1 MKRRTNFLGFT
12 PGKLVQSFA
21 PSTLRFCLLLA
32 ALLTQGCLKEEKADI
47 VIINGAEPG
56 SLDPAIITVQADSRI
71 AHSLFEGLTRLNPV
85 DATPIPALAEKWE
98 ISQDAKTYTFHLRT
112 NAVWSTGEPITSK
125 DVVYSW
131 VRVLDPT
138 VASEYA
144 GQLFYVKNGEEFSSG
159 KIKDPSLLGIKALDP
174 YTVQIELINPT
185 PFFLDL
191 CALTTMAVVPQRTI
205 EKYGD
210 RWLMAKPLPTSGPY
224 TLDAWRIHDKIRLRK
239 NPRHW
244 DVANIRNDVMDILPS
259 ESAMTAM
266 NLYQAGQADVI
277 WDKNL
282 IPSELMDVLGK
293 RPDCDLYDYLGT
305 FFMRFNTTRK
315 PFDDPRVR
323 KALALT
329 IDKKRIVERITKS
342 GEKPATHLVPNGM
355 TIYHSPEGYG
365 YDPEQARKFLA
376 EAGYPGGKGFPT
388 FQYLFK
394 AGETDK
400 QIGVELQ
407 AMWRDQLGIH
417 MELRPSETKV
427 YYTSVTAMDYEVA
440 RSSWIGDYNDPNTFL
455 DMFVSNGG
463 NNRTGWKNPEYDNL
477 LREGNRQLDVKKRE
491 EILRKAETLLI
502 HDDLPIAPIY
512 FYAGVLFYRT
522 NELEGIYNNLL
533 DEHPFYAISRKKP
546 KGSF

>member
-1 MKRRTNFLGFT
+1 MKETTNFLGVH
-12 PGKLVQSFA
+12 PGKLVQ
-21 PSTLRFCLLLA
+21 TLLRFTQATLCGITLLCS
-32 ALLTQGCLKEEKADI
+32 GCLQEEKADI

-56 SLDPAIITVQADSRI
+56 SLDPAIVTVQADARI
-71 AHSLFEGLTRLNPV
+71 AHSLFEGLARLNPV
-85 DATPIPALAEKWE
+85 DATPVPALAEKWE
-98 ISQDAKTYTFHLRT
+98 VSEDGKTYTFHLRT
-112 NAVWSTGEPITSK
+112 NAVWSTGEPITTK

-131 VRVLDPT
+131 IRVLDPVT
-138 VASEYA
+138 ASEYA

-159 KIKDPSLLGIKALDP
+159 KIKDPSLVGIKALDP
-174 YTVQIELINPT
+174 YTLQVELVNPT

-191 CALTTMAVVPQRTI
+191 CALTTLAVVPQKTI

-210 RWLMAKPLPTSGPY
+210 RWIMAQPLPVSGCY

-244 DVANIRNDVMDILPS
+244 DAEGIKNNIIDVLPS

-266 NLYQAGQADVI
+266 NIYQAGQADII

-293 RPDCDLYDYLGT
+293 RADCHLYDYLGV
-305 FFMRFNTTRK
+305 FFMRYNTTKK

-342 GEKPATHLVPNGM
+342 GEKPATHFVPNGM
-355 TIYHSPEGYG
+355 TIYKSPEGYD
-365 YDPEQARKFLA
+365 YNPELARKFLA
-376 EAGYPGGKGFPT
+376 EAGFPEGKGFPT

-407 AMWRDQLGIH
+407 AMWRDQLGLH
-417 MELRPSETKV
+417 MELRPAETKV
-427 YYTSVTAMDYEVA
+427 YYTSVTAMDYDVA

-455 DMFVSNGG
+455 DLFLSNGG
-463 NNRTGWKNPEYDNL
+463 NNRTGWKNTHYDDL
-477 LREGNRQLDVKKRE
+477 LRDGNRQLDVKKRE
-491 EILRKAETLLI
+491 AILQKAETLLI
-502 HDDLPIAPIY
+502 HDDMPVAPIY
-512 FYAGVLFYRT
+512 FYAGVLFFRT
-522 NELEGIYNNLL
+522 NEIEGIYYNLL
-533 DEHPFYAISRKKP
+533 DEHPFQVITRKDSKGKP
-546 KGSF
+546 